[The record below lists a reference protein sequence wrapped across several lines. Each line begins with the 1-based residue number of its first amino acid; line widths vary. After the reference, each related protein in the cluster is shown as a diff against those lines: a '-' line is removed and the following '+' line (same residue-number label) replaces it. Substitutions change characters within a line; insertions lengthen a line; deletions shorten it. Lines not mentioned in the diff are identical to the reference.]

1 MSKNIAIQ
9 VKNLSKKYILKHPIK
24 DVEGIFTHE
33 HWALQDVSFEI
44 KKGEAVGIIGPNGSG
59 KSTLLKI
66 LSGVTK
72 PTNGSVEISGRVASI
87 LDIGAGFHQELSG
100 RENIFLNGQLLG
112 FSYKE
117 IQKKYEEIVEFSGIG
132 NFIEEPVKTYS
143 NGMYLRLAFSIL
155 AHLEFDIY
163 LFDEVMSVGD
173 AEFFQKTRLIINQL
187 IKNRKTLILISHN
200 PLELNQCSSIIELEN
215 GKLKNFGIESDILSM
230 YILESIEKSHYKIIQ
245 ENSCISTFP
254 NIEINKKINLLTVNL
269 YQPGINEY
277 RFTTD
282 KEFVFEIIYEKL
294 DSEITVDP
302 IIIISDS
309 GGAIILISSPILT
322 GDVSMKKGKGV
333 YQVSCKIPAGFFSS
347 NVYSVSITFVK
358 NTFVFSKYFPN
369 QTCNSD
375 MIKSALNE
383 YGVVASFTNILF
395 FKATVVLKNF
405 IDLGKLNMP
414 VGMLLPLFKWTTS
427 NNTNQKHE

>member
-1 MSKNIAIQ
+1 MSKDIAIQ

-24 DVEGIFTHE
+24 DVEGSFTHE

-117 IQKKYEEIVEFSGIG
+117 IQKKYEDIVEFSGIG

-173 AEFFQKTRLIINQL
+173 AEFNLKCEIILKRIINA
-187 IKNRKTLILISHN
+187 KKTIIIVSHN
-200 PLELNQCSSIIELEN
+200 INEVIKICNSFMVIEFGHIFRKDFKLEIVNDYVEKYVKYAPDIIQVDSFDSYLVPQDLNIHSAKLINMNQNSSENHDVFYREEEFKFIIEFSNVNEHN
-215 GKLKNFGIESDILSM
+215 SYDIS
-230 YILESIEKSHYKIIQ
+230 ISIE
-245 ENSCISTFP
+245 
-254 NIEINKKINLLTVNL
+254 NILGN
-269 YQPGINEY
+269 
-277 RFTTD
+277 
-282 KEFVFEIIYEKL
+282 
-294 DSEITVDP
+294 
-302 IIIISDS
+302 
-309 GGAIILISSPILT
+309 IILTSSPIGSNILYKEKDTGKYSLECIFPKDLFNEGQLLFNVHFIKNKKEVVFYLSKVLSLT
-322 GDVSMKKGKGV
+322 
-333 YQVSCKIPAGFFSS
+333 
-347 NVYSVSITFVK
+347 
-358 NTFVFSKYFPN
+358 
-369 QTCNSD
+369 
-375 MIKSALNE
+375 IKSNKNYKHISSSLIE
-383 YGVVASFTNILF
+383 YPCLIAP
-395 FKATVVLKNF
+395 
-405 IDLGKLNMP
+405 KLTWSEY
-414 VGMLLPLFKWTTS
+414 K
-427 NNTNQKHE
+427 KII